1 MQTEPMLKLLLL
13 YDAVL
18 LAEERAAGCFH
29 TRGVGE
35 EKVERVFWDALVF
48 LLHVN
53 FLFEILVV
61 QGSAGIDSLA
71 RRWGILA

>member
-29 TRGVGE
+29 TRE
-35 EKVERVFWDALVF
+35 EVERVFWDALVL
-48 LLHVN
+48 LLHV
-53 FLFEILVV
+53 
-61 QGSAGIDSLA
+61 
-71 RRWGILA
+71 